1 MAPRSKKQP
10 KLLRSVNPEFE
21 NLLGFSAAEAIHDD
35 EFDPEDLVTQA
46 INSDLDSAVFDSLD
60 ESDIP
65 RARNVFEF
73 CTGRQF
79 MNSKPFPRQLQV
91 LAHLFGDICYDCS
104 DQDILYDMFDQ
115 DLGEIAERVQFLHN
129 GRCPKCGK
137 TRLDFY
143 HSGDWAFPQSAALLC
158 GQRSGKNVTLVY
170 AAHYMNHRMLTLERK
185 GRRVT
190 PSAYFGLTP
199 TFLRMSFT
207 AITLEQAMQ
216 NIYEQFIANRNES
229 PWYREYHDFLRDAG
243 KRLGVELV
251 TLNATYTTYHHK
263 SLGISCAVPD
273 CRKLR
278 GRTRYFAS
286 VDEIAWFDSKI
297 DASQVKKLGDASE
310 VWQSLNNSLATIRNA
325 ADKLFIGGDYDV
337 PMGLSFDIS
346 SPSDINDIMC
356 RTVRKARNEPRI
368 LTGHWATWEFNPN
381 YSRDSEFI
389 RLEFTKNHDNALR
402 DYGAIPP
409 VADSPWLSDPK
420 SIMAISRTKID
431 KNIISWDIVRE
442 KDPFGQDMVWIKLG
456 RCFDEFTPRMI
467 SFDYG
472 QNNNGFGCVIS
483 SMDMSGKLK
492 VDTNIFLKP
501 RNGEQINLNKM
512 FREFILPLTTSMN
525 VVIMA
530 FDQWNSLGDVQELR
544 DAGVNAVRYSLKPLD
559 FIKIKQDILNQM
571 VSIPM
576 SEVPLDVFINRS
588 PDDDLVEQSL
598 LKPNF
603 ALALQMLTVRDIA
616 GKMLK
621 PKYGDDDLF
630 RAYCLASYFA
640 NDNKVASRLKSSGAG
655 GILGRGSAVA
665 VSGSFT
671 GMSNPVAAYQR
682 YLSQMNPQAST
693 EKRSRL
699 GSVGYR
705 RAK

>member
-1 MAPRSKKQP
+1 MAPRRKQP
-10 KLLRSVNPEFE
+10 KLIRSVNPEFE
-21 NLLGFSAAEAIHDD
+21 NLHGFSAAEAIHDD

-104 DQDILYDMFDQ
+104 DQDILYDMFEQ

-143 HSGDWAFPQSAALLC
+143 NSGDWAFPQSAALLC

-229 PWYREYHDFLRDAG
+229 PWYREYHSFLQDAG

-381 YSRDSEFI
+381 YSRDSDFI
-389 RLEFTKNHDNALR
+389 RLEFTKNYDNALR

-431 KNIISWDIVRE
+431 KNIISWDVVRE

-456 RCFDEFTPRMI
+456 KCFDEYTPRMV

-483 SMDMSGKLK
+483 SMDMAGKLK

-640 NDNKVASRLKSSGAG
+640 NDNKVASRLKSSGSG

-665 VSGSFT
+665 VSGSYT

-693 EKRSRL
+693 ERRSRL
-699 GSVGYR
+699 GAVGYR

>member
-1 MAPRSKKQP
+1 MAPRKRQP
-10 KLLRSVNPEFE
+10 KLIRSVNPEFE

-456 RCFDEFTPRMI
+456 RCFDEYTPRMV

-588 PDDDLVEQSL
+588 PDDDLVDQSL

-630 RAYCLASYFA
+630 RAYCLASYFS

-665 VSGSFT
+665 VSGSYT

-693 EKRSRL
+693 ERRSRL
-699 GSVGYR
+699 GAVGYR